1 MVTRL
6 LIFLCLALTAS
17 AQQAILPLLPRVSS
31 GNTTGCCPAAATWIA
46 SEDWEGV
53 GKPSGW
59 STNTISGDHG
69 AVFFDY
75 SVSPLWSSQSLQ
87 LTNGG
92 FTYNENWH
100 TAQTN
105 VYYYFMWRPEVTT
118 DGAVINYVTDNA
130 ANPLMYVYLVPSSRR
145 VRVGLGAATT
155 TNETATAI
163 TDGSTYHFWVHYQKG
178 TGADAIYEVHWSTTP
193 TKPADG
199 SATHAKVT
207 NGTATGNATG
217 IWFYSEYAGTDWR
230 IDKVRADDVLIG
242 SDP

>member
-46 SEDWEGV
+46 SEDWEGI

-59 STNTISGDHG
+59 TTNAISGDHG
-69 AVFFDY
+69 AVWFDY
-75 SVSPLWSSQSLQ
+75 STAPLWSSQSLQ

-100 TAQTN
+100 TAQTE
-105 VYYYFMWRPEVTT
+105 VYYYFMWRREVTI
-118 DGAVINYVTDNA
+118 DGAVIMYVVDNA
-130 ANPLMYVYLVPSSRR
+130 ANPLLYVYLVPTANTI
-145 VRVGLGAATT
+145 RVGLGATTATT
-155 TNETATAI
+155 TATTA
-163 TDGSTYHFWVHYQKG
+163 DGNTYHFWVHYLKG
-178 TGADAIYEVHWSTTP
+178 TGANATLEVHFSTTP

-199 SATHAKVT
+199 STFHAKVT
-207 NGTATGNATG
+207 NGTATDNATG
-217 IWFYSEYAGTDWR
+217 VWFYSEYAGCDWR